1 MSAMPVDEL
10 LDDLYA
16 SKAYLENF
24 LDKQIDSI
32 CYPQGYYS
40 DRVISESQNA
50 GYKKL
55 YISVPGVYDMDV
67 ALKHR
72 ALFQTMSPL
81 QVRLTLYGGMDILS
95 SHYKKMHYN
104 TIRKY

>member
-72 ALFQTMSPL
+72 TLFQTMSPL
-81 QVRLTLYGGMDILS
+81 QVRLTLYGGNGYSFVSL
-95 SHYKKMHYN
+95 
-104 TIRKY
+104 

>member
-1 MSAMPVDEL
+1 
-10 LDDLYA
+10 
-16 SKAYLENF
+16 
-24 LDKQIDSI
+24 
-32 CYPQGYYS
+32 
-40 DRVISESQNA
+40 
-50 GYKKL
+50 
-55 YISVPGVYDMDV
+55 MDV